1 MPEELFQDAFLPME
15 SKPRVRQE
23 SGESEIREVTTN
35 GPQAAAV
42 SNQEVLRIY
51 DIMLEIEKNRAGR
64 GDGLQTR
71 QVYKLQGSEKLR
83 NKRGKNGG
91 NRGEI
96 PGLPGLNISINNYGN
111 DNHGN
116 DNQGNANQGNAN
128 QGNANQGNANQ
139 GNANQ
144 GNANQGNANQGNAN
158 HGNTQAGRSWC
169 RGLFDYSLCGMCGMG
184 TISSAAVI
192 LTAAYLYFKNP
203 FATFESIPDVV
214 LESLK
219 KSWGAWASGGS
230 NITNKEHKKNV
241 RVPDETKGEHTH
253 TDKKETKG
261 EHTHTDQNETKGE
274 QEINGFKLAM
284 RELDCF
290 VEPNS
295 EWVSRQVQE
304 VFKAIEF
311 GTAGLRKVV
320 GPEWGSNE
328 DFGLLLCP

>member
-128 QGNANQGNANQ
+128 HGNT
-139 GNANQ
+139 
-144 GNANQGNANQGNAN
+144 N

-328 DFGLLLCP
+328 DFGLWLLA